1 MAGNKQAAA
10 RPVFLGPAGG
20 RAARLDPLIAH
31 RALFLRR
38 IAKRIVRKATSRTR

>member
-20 RAARLDPLIAH
+20 RAARLDPL
-31 RALFLRR
+31 
-38 IAKRIVRKATSRTR
+38 